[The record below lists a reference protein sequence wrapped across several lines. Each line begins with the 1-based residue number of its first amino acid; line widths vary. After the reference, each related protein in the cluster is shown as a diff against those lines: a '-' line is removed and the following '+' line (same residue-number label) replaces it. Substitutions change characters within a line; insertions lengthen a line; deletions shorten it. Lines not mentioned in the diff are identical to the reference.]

1 MQLLLLD
8 ECFDLLLE
16 VVAFRGFMLVAPVE
30 VTVLIYGPF
39 VQIALQL
46 ICSCQGHV
54 ITYLHEYLIQWNVQR
69 DEVRHSPL
77 L

>member
-39 VQIALQL
+39 VQKALQL

-54 ITYLHEYLIQWNVQR
+54 ISYLHEYLIQWNVQR